1 MLALDGV
8 GKSYILF
15 FGLDVSQCPMH
26 GDIKFHNET
35 FHQMHVALRKAGQ
48 PAIAF
53 ELDSG
58 KNRNIEDLEGDFDLS
73 VTHIS
78 RHTSAECSGHGA
90 KLTITKLDQS
100 STEVS

>member
-1 MLALDGV
+1 MLSLDGAS
-8 GKSYILF
+8 KSYILF
-15 FGLDVSQCPMH
+15 FGLDVSQCPIH

-35 FHQMHVALRKAGQ
+35 FHKMHVALRKQGE

-53 ELDSG
+53 ELGSG
-58 KNRNIEDLEGDFDLS
+58 NNRSMEDLEGEFDLS
-73 VTHIS
+73 VVHIS
-78 RHTSAECSGHGA
+78 RHTGAECSGHGA